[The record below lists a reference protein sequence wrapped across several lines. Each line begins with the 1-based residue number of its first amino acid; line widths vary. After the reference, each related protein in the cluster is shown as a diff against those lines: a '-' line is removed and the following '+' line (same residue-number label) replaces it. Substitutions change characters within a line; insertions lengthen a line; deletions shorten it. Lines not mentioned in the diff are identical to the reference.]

1 MAPQATSLAITLNGT
16 PLTNEQK
23 RVLQSVEVEHGVNQQ
38 AIFKIRLAIGQDAS
52 GNWAEGAE
60 STFAPATRV
69 TIEVVIGENT
79 RRLINGLLTEFK
91 MNFQADPCQ
100 SQLELVGMDTL
111 EKLKR
116 NTTRRSRP
124 SQPLRTIVSDVFQT
138 GGIQAP
144 TSGVPDT
151 GAPNQNRER
160 LMQTHNDL
168 EFLRML
174 ADTVNCEVYV
184 EPNGNLD
191 QGHFEPLDLENA
203 PPIPTPIKVNQTV
216 FPHVRN
222 ASFYYDLSQATIVQ
236 GRMVDARGQDSGI
249 VKSDLRDRVSPRFK
263 RLLGPADFAKT
274 EDVATQGRETRDQ
287 LQRLCDAALEKKSWV
302 VVGKGELDSS
312 AYGDALLPH
321 RTVQVNG
328 ISDAFGGTYLVWK
341 VTHSFTRDLYCQK
354 FELRRKLAVN

>member
-1 MAPQATSLAITLNGT
+1 MPPQVTSLDIKVGGT
-16 PLTNEQK
+16 KLTDEQK

-38 AIFKIRLAIGQDAS
+38 AMFKIRLAIGQDSS

-60 STFAPATRV
+60 ATFAPATRV
-69 TIEVVIGENT
+69 TIDVTIGENT
-79 RRLINGLLTEFK
+79 RRLINGLLTEFR

-100 SQLELVGMDTL
+100 SQLELVGMDVL

-116 NTTRRSRP
+116 KTSRRSRP
-124 SQPLRTIVSDVFQT
+124 AQPVRTIVSDVFQNS
-138 GGIQAP
+138 GITPP
-144 TSGVPDT
+144 TAVLPDT
-151 GAPNQNRER
+151 GVANQNRET

-174 ADTVNCEVYV
+174 AESVNCEVYV
-184 EPNGNLD
+184 EPVGDTD

-203 PPIPTPIKVNQTV
+203 PSMSRPIKVNQTM

-222 ASFYYDLSQATIVQ
+222 ASFFYDLSQATVVQ
-236 GRMVDARGQDSGI
+236 SRMVDAHGQDSG
-249 VKSDLRDRVSPRFK
+249 VVRSDLRDKVNPRFK
-263 RLLGPADFAKT
+263 TLLGPPDFAKT
-274 EDVATQGRETRDQ
+274 EDLSGHGRETRGQ

-312 AYGDALLPH
+312 AYGDALLPRH
-321 RTVQVNG
+321 TVQVNG
-328 ISDAFGGTYLVWK
+328 ISDAFGGTYMVWK